1 MNAPLAYDDQVP
13 DRITSRAADD
23 KSTPPLCA
31 ADVPRNLYS
40 MQTCQTA
47 VLRSAASM
55 GTGWGVADHSPP
67 DDAAGIP
74 FTGIQAAEA
83 TLQASSSAPPFP
95 GLDVGRELSRLA
107 RRAAD
112 LETPP
117 VFPGMPMFSAA
128 GAGSG
133 IDLRLLGQ
141 QIGGGWAR
149 EGGAPAGCGLPSA
162 VLEDLEEVERACLQ
176 RESALKEEEQ
186 FVDTLGREDSPVAP

>member
-1 MNAPLAYDDQVP
+1 MIVFKANHVCHGNKIKRFLLSSVVVLDAPLAYGDQVAG
-13 DRITSRAADD
+13 RIFSHVADD

-47 VLRSAASM
+47 VLHSAASM
-55 GTGWGVADHSPP
+55 GTGWGIADQSPP

-74 FTGIQAAEA
+74 FTGIAAAEA

-112 LETPP
+112 L
-117 VFPGMPMFSAA
+117 
-128 GAGSG
+128 
-133 IDLRLLGQ
+133 
-141 QIGGGWAR
+141 R
-149 EGGAPAGCGLPSA
+149 E
-162 VLEDLEEVERACLQ
+162 
-176 RESALKEEEQ
+176 
-186 FVDTLGREDSPVAP
+186 